1 MAFKSNK
8 SNRDS
13 MMGKSGINSRDSLMS
28 KIKIE
33 NVDMNPT
40 S

>member
-1 MAFKSNK
+1 MALK

-13 MMGKSGINSRDSLMS
+13 MAKSGINSRDSLMS

-33 NVDMNPT
+33 NVDLSPKSSN
-40 S
+40 